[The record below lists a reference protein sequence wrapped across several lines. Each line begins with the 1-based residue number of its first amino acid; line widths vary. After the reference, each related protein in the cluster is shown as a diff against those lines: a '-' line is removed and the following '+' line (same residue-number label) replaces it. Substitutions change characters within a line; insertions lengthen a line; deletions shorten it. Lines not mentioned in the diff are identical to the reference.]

1 MKQIFWEI
9 AAVACLAV
17 GCSKD
22 EAPVPAIEKQ
32 VYTEL
37 GASLSE
43 TRTTLSG
50 LKVLWSLNDI
60 LSVWS
65 DESNMPLD
73 YTIAEGM
80 DTPTGRFRTNDT
92 SKGVSGT
99 TFYAVYPSSLVT
111 GPGTL
116 MLPTEQT
123 YLGTENFST
132 NTAPMAAVSGDLM
145 NMSFKNLCGILV
157 VELSGNSFS
166 VNDITLEAWGGK
178 AVAGTGRIDFTG
190 TTPTLTCSGNSKL
203 TLNCGGVGLNATTSS
218 AFYFV
223 VPAGTYPE
231 GVDITINASSRTA
244 GAMTFKKSR
253 KSSFTINAGTV
264 TRIGARFVLDA
275 TTYKVGDLYDA
286 GGKKGV
292 VFEVDNT
299 GRSGKILALDDC
311 SAGGTEVTDDYG
323 TYYYYTWGP
332 SKNIAATA
340 NVTDGWPNMENVVKA
355 GIADYPAFAVCK
367 ALGDGWYLPASG
379 EIGAVINA
387 GSYCEIY
394 GGSDLYG
401 VGYWC
406 SDTSGS
412 VRAKTISYFDAET
425 GELAKVSVSKQS
437 DVTNSVR
444 AIAEF

>member
-1 MKQIFWEI
+1 MKQIFLGI
-9 AAVACLAV
+9 ATVACLAV

-22 EAPVPAIEKQ
+22 EAPAPVIEKQ

-50 LKVLWSLNDI
+50 DKVYWSVNDI

-65 DESNMPLD
+65 DQSNMSLD
-73 YTIAEGM
+73 YTIFEGVNSA
-80 DTPTGRFRTNDT
+80 TAKFRADDET
-92 SKGVSGT
+92 KGVTGSK
-99 TFYAVYPSSLVT
+99 FYAVYPSSLVT

-116 MLPTEQT
+116 MLPVEQT
-123 YLGTENFST
+123 YLGEKNFST
-132 NTAPMAAVSGDLM
+132 NTFPMAAVSEDMM

-157 VELSGNSFS
+157 VELSGVGFN
-166 VNDITLEAWGGK
+166 VTDIKLQSYDQSL
-178 AVAGTGRIDFTG
+178 AGTATIDFSG
-190 TTPTLTCSGNSKL
+190 ATPKLTCSGSTAL
-203 TLNCGGVGLNATTSS
+203 TLNCGSIALASDPK
-218 AFYFV
+218 AFYIV
-223 VPAGTYPE
+223 VPAGKYE
-231 GVDITINASSRTA
+231 QGIDITINAFSRTA
-244 GAMTFKKSR
+244 GAMTFKKR
-253 KSSFTINAGTV
+253 RTSFFEVNAGTV
-264 TRIGARFVLDA
+264 AHIGAKFVLDA
-275 TTYKVGDLYDA
+275 TTYSIGDLYDA

-332 SKNIAATA
+332 SKNTATTA
-340 NVTDGWPNMENVVKA
+340 NATDGWANMENVVKA
-355 GIADYPAFAVCK
+355 GIADYPAFEACK

-412 VRAKTISYFDAET
+412 VRAKAISYFDAET
-425 GELAKVSVSKQS
+425 SELAKVSVSKQS